1 MELET
6 LLWMSINLLIW
17 RDQELHFKDQK
28 ILKTLKIYQTLYFNL
43 NFRFCFELKK
53 IKSMDIS
60 VYVQEE
66 KIIIIYI
73 YIYIIKLTYL
83 SKIERY
89 KDQFLRWV
97 DQSLAF
103 QDLEQIDL
111 YQNLGK
117 IAYKMLY
124 RETGL
129 EQLDL

>member
-28 ILKTLKIYQTLYFNL
+28 ILKTLKIYQTL
-43 NFRFCFELKK
+43 
-53 IKSMDIS
+53 
-60 VYVQEE
+60 
-66 KIIIIYI
+66 
-73 YIYIIKLTYL
+73 
-83 SKIERY
+83 Y